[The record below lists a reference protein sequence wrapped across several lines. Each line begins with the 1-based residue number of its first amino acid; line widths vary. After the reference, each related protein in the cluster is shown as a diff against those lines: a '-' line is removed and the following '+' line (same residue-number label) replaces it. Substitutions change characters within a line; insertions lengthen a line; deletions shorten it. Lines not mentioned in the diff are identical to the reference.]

1 MSEVVQSQKKKKK
14 KKKKSGQ
21 NRRAEVEAGGEGRA
35 GQSTSKRAQT
45 GLIGGAVIRRECC
58 GKDKDEKELKPT
70 RDV

>member
-1 MSEVVQSQKKKKK
+1 M
-14 KKKKSGQ
+14 
-21 NRRAEVEAGGEGRA
+21 EAGGEGRA